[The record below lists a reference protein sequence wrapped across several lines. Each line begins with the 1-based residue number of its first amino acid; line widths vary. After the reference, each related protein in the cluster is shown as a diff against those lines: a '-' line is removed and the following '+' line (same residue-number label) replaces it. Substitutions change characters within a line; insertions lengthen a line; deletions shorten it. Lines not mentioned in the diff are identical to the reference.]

1 MKKIFA
7 LLLAVAVAAPIFMSC
22 DGNSANVKTQNDSIN
37 YALGAANAG
46 GIRQYV
52 LMADTADAEKLAQF
66 CNGIEKS
73 LKKQKPSER
82 VAIEG
87 YRMGISMGQE
97 IKSGFLFNDSTIPA
111 KKDLIISAFH
121 DQLNGNKAFTNAEE
135 GMKLFQTIMGQ
146 SMQTGEPA
154 NLTPEQV
161 DTVNLLLG
169 IINGN
174 GARKFMLG
182 PDTTKKDIKIFV
194 AEFEKGLNNTEDNEL
209 YTRGLEIGSNMN
221 QQFSRSEYLFNDSTI
236 ELKLDL
242 IRRGLLENLKQ
253 EANVIMTAE
262 EATEWL
268 NKTMEAKAAEKN
280 KDAAAKGEA
289 FLAENAK
296 REGVFVTESGLQ
308 YEVVTMGEG
317 EKPTAESTVKV
328 HYHGTLIDG
337 TVFDSS
343 VQRGEPIEFPL
354 NGVIKGWTEGLQL
367 MPVGSKFILYIPYQL
382 AYGERGAG
390 ELIGPFEALI
400 FEVELLEIVK

>member
-7 LLLAVAVAAPIFMSC
+7 LLLAVATTAPIFMSC
-22 DGNSANVKTQNDSIN
+22 GSNSANIKTQSDSIN

-182 PDTTKKDIKIFV
+182 PDTTKKDIKVFV

-236 ELKLDL
+236 ELRLDL

-289 FLAENAK
+289 FLAGNAK

-390 ELIGPFEALI
+390 ELIGPYEALI